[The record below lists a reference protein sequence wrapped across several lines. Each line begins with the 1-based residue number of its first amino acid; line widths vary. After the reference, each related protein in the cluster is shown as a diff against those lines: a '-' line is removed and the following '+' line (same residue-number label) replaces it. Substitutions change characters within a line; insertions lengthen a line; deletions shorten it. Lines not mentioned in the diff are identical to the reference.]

1 MCVRSKGFQW
11 ARSWILSLK
20 ERSRFAR
27 EVAMVHNFFSM
38 IGKVLLNIFYVNGV
52 LAIIL
57 TLVEIIYSV
66 ISWISPFGFISS
78 MFSSEQ

>member
-11 ARSWILSLK
+11 VRSWILSLK

-27 EVAMVHNFFSM
+27 EVAMVQNFFSM